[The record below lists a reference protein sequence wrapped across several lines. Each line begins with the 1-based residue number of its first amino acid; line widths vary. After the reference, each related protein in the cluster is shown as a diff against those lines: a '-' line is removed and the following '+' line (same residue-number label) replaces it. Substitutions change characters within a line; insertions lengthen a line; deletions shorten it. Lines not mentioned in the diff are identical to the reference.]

1 MHLANQKQTPL
12 SLCFN
17 LDHTQSQILPYKDY
31 FLIIEVW
38 APHQYS
44 ANQFWIPT
52 SDRKRP
58 KCRLGKQKKRGGTK
72 IKSLVIKLQSR

>member
-1 MHLANQKQTPL
+1 MPLANQKQTPL

-17 LDHTQSQILPYKDY
+17 LDHTQSQILPYKDH

-44 ANQFWIPT
+44 ANQF
-52 SDRKRP
+52 
-58 KCRLGKQKKRGGTK
+58 
-72 IKSLVIKLQSR
+72 

>member
-1 MHLANQKQTPL
+1 MPLSNQKQTPL

-58 KCRLGKQKKRGGTK
+58 KSRREKQKKRGGTK